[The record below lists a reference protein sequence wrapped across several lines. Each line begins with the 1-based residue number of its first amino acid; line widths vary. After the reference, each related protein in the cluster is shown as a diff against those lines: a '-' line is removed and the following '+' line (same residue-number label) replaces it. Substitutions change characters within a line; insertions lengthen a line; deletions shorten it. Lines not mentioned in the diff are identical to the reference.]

1 MLIKI
6 DGNIKNVNTKITDVV
21 LNFVKTKDIT

>member
-6 DGNIKNVNTKITDVV
+6 DDNIKNVNTKITDVV